1 MKKISLNVIE
11 HLKVDKLHFKCQL
24 LELMLPC
31 QCQDEQYMSKL

>member
-1 MKKISLNVIE
+1 MKKNPLNFIE

-31 QCQDEQYMSKL
+31 NCQDEQYMSKL